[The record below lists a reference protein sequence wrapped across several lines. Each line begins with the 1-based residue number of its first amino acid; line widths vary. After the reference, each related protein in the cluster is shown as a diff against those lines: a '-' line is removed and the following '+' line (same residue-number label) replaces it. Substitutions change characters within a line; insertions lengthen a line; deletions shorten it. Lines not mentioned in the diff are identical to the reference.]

1 MSFATDLRERGG
13 MMSESIDEP
22 RQEKKKKYTCPC
34 GFSSYDLIEFLKHP
48 FMEYTAELDGKE
60 VKKPEGEAK

>member
-1 MSFATDLRERGG
+1 
-13 MMSESIDEP
+13 MSESIDEP

-48 FMEYTAELDGKE
+48 FMEYAVELDGKE